1 MAQLQAHLASKK
13 HRDAAH
19 SAGGT
24 GSWGALP
31 TATAPA
37 SYSYGSTGVPSLVA
51 GMRPAA
57 PNYANMNQVN
67 QPVRFFFCNLRLSYY
82 KFYQVISIMAIFID
96 DLCTRTVFDHLCA
109 PIAKYTYGSPKS
121 ILIIVNLEYSHS

>member
-19 SAGGT
+19 SAGGA
-24 GSWGALP
+24 GSGGAPP

-37 SYSYGSTGVPSLVA
+37 SYSYGSTGVPSLLA

-67 QPVRFFFCNLRLSYY
+67 QPVRFYLLQPSPVLLYC

-96 DLCTRTVFDHLCA
+96 DSCTRTVFDHCVHL
-109 PIAKYTYGSPKS
+109 
-121 ILIIVNLEYSHS
+121 